1 MRILLTGGSAGGK
14 STFAE
19 KLAVRFGG
27 KLWYIAAMQ
36 PYGEESEK
44 RIARHRAMR
53 AEKGFETIERYTDIA
68 GLAIPERGTVLLEC
82 LCNLTANEMF
92 EPSGAGKDTV
102 REILR
107 GIDNLERQ
115 SSDLIVV
122 TNDVGSDGGGYS
134 ELTMC
139 YVDALGE
146 INRIL
151 AARFDAVFELVCG
164 IPLPLKGELPWEC

>member
-19 KLAVRFGG
+19 SIAEKLGG
-27 KLWYIAAMQ
+27 RLWYIAAMK
-36 PYGEESEK
+36 PYGEESERK
-44 RIARHRAMR
+44 IARHRAMR
-53 AEKGFETIERYTDIA
+53 AKKGFSTVERYTDVA
-68 GLAIPERGTVLLEC
+68 GLSLPERGTVLLEC

-92 EPSGAGKDTV
+92 DPEGAGDDTV
-102 REILR
+102 NAVLR
-107 GIDNLERQ
+107 GVESLERQ
-115 SSDLIVV
+115 CDNLIVV

-134 ELTMC
+134 ELTMR

-151 AARFDAVFELVCG
+151 AARFDAVYELVCG